1 MVQAP
6 GTRDSGRESRDK
18 GLYAAGRTAGFL
30 TLAIPAMVL
39 VALVVLL
46 PAYASL
52 AETQYLIGCGKAQ
65 VADDESLVTATNQ
78 LIADLPVD
86 AVLAKRQAEDLLGCV
101 PENEVVI
108 KSSRNEALPPDVVRP
123 PKHPRPSPPPA
134 WLAGAARRLSNPPT
148 KRGLLL
154 LALGTLITA
163 FFLFARPQEC
173 LHKRSA
179 A

>member
-1 MVQAP
+1 
-6 GTRDSGRESRDK
+6 
-18 GLYAAGRTAGFL
+18 
-30 TLAIPAMVL
+30 MVL

-52 AETQYLIGCGKAQ
+52 AERQYRVDCGKAQ
-65 VADDESLVTATNQ
+65 VADDESLVTATDQ

-86 AVLAKRQAEDLLGCV
+86 AVLAKRQAENVLGCV
-101 PENEVVI
+101 PENEVVV
-108 KSSRNEALPPDVVRP
+108 KSSPNEALPPDVVRP
-123 PKHPRPSPPPA
+123 PKRPRPQPPSA

-163 FFLFARPQEC
+163 FFLFARPQER
-173 LHKRSA
+173 LDKHSA